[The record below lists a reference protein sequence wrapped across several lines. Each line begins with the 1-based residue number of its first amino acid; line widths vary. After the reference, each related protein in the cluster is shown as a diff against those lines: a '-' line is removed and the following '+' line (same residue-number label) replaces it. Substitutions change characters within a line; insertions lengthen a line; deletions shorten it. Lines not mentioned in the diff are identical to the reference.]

1 MPVDVTPIS
10 IIEMVCDA
18 SFTCQECPFF
28 TLVRDRG
35 EVEYCDSNYTRTWL
49 LFRHGFKPVKRG

>member
-1 MPVDVTPIS
+1 MTVDVTPIS

-18 SFTCQECPFF
+18 SFTCRECPFF

-35 EVEYCDSNYTRTWL
+35 EVEYCGSDYTRIWHL
-49 LFRHGFKPVKRG
+49 LIQGFKPVKRG